1 MAKIVEICGSP
12 GVGKSTIF
20 KEIERRR
27 KSTDIWTTANNIN
40 PYGEQNFK
48 EYVAKI
54 LEEIKKGPYRKSL
67 NNQNKESTFAYI
79 KRIYKEIKRG
89 RNYSDPT
96 SKKEAGERFVEQFP
110 EYMNA
115 CWGNIY
121 YRQVKSINGLD
132 LRLEKADFIYK
143 IIKKIQIITENKT
156 NKITII
162 DEGLINLI
170 DRALY
175 KSVNITEEQEE
186 IASLLKV
193 MPLPDALVYIET
205 DLHENAKRLLL
216 RKDVRSMH
224 KGLSMND
231 LIDYTKISR
240 ERVLTAIELLKSI
253 GIPLLYL
260 NSNDH
265 INENACKIIDF
276 AKNLKAEKSHLNTW
290 EPKLNLTNS

>member
-27 KSTDIWTTANNIN
+27 KSSDIWTTATNIN
-40 PYGEQNFK
+40 PYGDQNFT
-48 EYVAKI
+48 EYVVNI
-54 LEEIKKGPYRKSL
+54 LEEIKKGSSRNSL
-67 NNQNKESTFAYI
+67 INQNKESPLAFL

-89 RNYSDPT
+89 RNYTDPNL
-96 SKKEAGERFVEQFP
+96 KKEAGERFVEQFP
-110 EYMNA
+110 EYINA
-115 CWGNIY
+115 CWGNIN

-143 IIKKIQIITENKT
+143 IIKKIQIIKENKT

-175 KSVNITEEQEE
+175 KSVNISEEKEE
-186 IASLLKV
+186 IASLLKI

-205 DLHENAKRLLL
+205 DLHENAKRLVL
-216 RKDVRSMH
+216 RRDVRSMH
-224 KGLSMND
+224 KGLSMNE

-240 ERVLTAIELLKSI
+240 ERVLTAIELLKSK

-265 INENACKIIDF
+265 IKENASKIIDF
-276 AKNLKAEKSHLNTW
+276 AKNRKAEKSILNTL
-290 EPKLNLTNS
+290 EPKHHLSKS

>member
-27 KSTDIWTTANNIN
+27 KSSDIWTTATNIN
-40 PYGEQNFK
+40 PYGDQNFT
-48 EYVAKI
+48 EYVVKI
-54 LEEIKKGPYRKSL
+54 LEEIKKGSSRNSII
-67 NNQNKESTFAYI
+67 NQESTFAFL

-89 RNYSDPT
+89 RNYTDPNL
-96 SKKEAGERFVEQFP
+96 KKEAGERFVEQFP
-110 EYMNA
+110 EYINA
-115 CWGNIY
+115 CWGNIN

-143 IIKKIQIITENKT
+143 IIKKIQIIKENKT

-175 KSVNITEEQEE
+175 KSVNITEEKEE
-186 IASLLKV
+186 IASLLNV

-205 DLHENAKRLLL
+205 DLHENAKRLVL
-216 RKDVRSMH
+216 RKDVRTMH
-224 KGLSMND
+224 KGLSMNE

-240 ERVLTAIELLKSI
+240 ERVLAAIELLKSK

-265 INENACKIIDF
+265 IKENASKIIDF
-276 AKNLKAEKSHLNTW
+276 AKNKKTEKSRINTL
-290 EPKLNLTNS
+290 EPKHHLLKS

>member
-27 KSTDIWTTANNIN
+27 KSSDIWTTATNIN
-40 PYGEQNFK
+40 PYGDQNFT
-48 EYVAKI
+48 EYVVKI
-54 LEEIKKGPYRKSL
+54 LEEIKKGSSRNSII
-67 NNQNKESTFAYI
+67 NQESTFAFL

-89 RNYSDPT
+89 RNYTDPNL
-96 SKKEAGERFVEQFP
+96 KKEAGERFVEQFP
-110 EYMNA
+110 EYINA

-143 IIKKIQIITENKT
+143 IIKKIQIIKENKT

-175 KSVNITEEQEE
+175 KSVNITEEKEE
-186 IASLLKV
+186 IASLLNI

-205 DLHENAKRLLL
+205 DLHENAKRLVL
-216 RKDVRSMH
+216 RKDVRTMH
-224 KGLSMND
+224 KGLSMNE

-240 ERVLTAIELLKSI
+240 ERVLAAIELLKSK

-265 INENACKIIDF
+265 IKENASKIIDF
-276 AKNLKAEKSHLNTW
+276 AKNKKTEKSRINTL
-290 EPKLNLTNS
+290 EPKHHLLKS

>member
-27 KSTDIWTTANNIN
+27 KSTDIWTTSSDIN
-40 PYGEQNFK
+40 PYGDQNFK
-48 EYVAKI
+48 EYVVKI
-54 LEEIKKGPYRKSL
+54 LEEIKKGRYRKSL
-67 NNQNKESTFAYI
+67 INQNKESTFAFL

-89 RNYSDPT
+89 RNSDPT

-121 YRQVKSINGLD
+121 YRQVTSINGLD

-143 IIKKIQIITENKT
+143 IIKKIQIIRENKT

-175 KSVNITEEQEE
+175 KSVNITEEKEE
-186 IASLLKV
+186 IASLLNV
-193 MPLPDALVYIET
+193 MPLPDAIVYIET
-205 DLHENAKRLLL
+205 DLHENAKRIIL
-216 RKDVRSMH
+216 REDVRSMH

-231 LIDYTKISR
+231 LIDFTKISR
-240 ERVLTAIELLKSI
+240 ERVLTAIELLKSK
-253 GIPLLYL
+253 GIPFLYL

-276 AKNLKAEKSHLNTW
+276 AKNRKTEKSRINSL
-290 EPKLNLTNS
+290 EPKLHLSKS

>member
-27 KSTDIWTTANNIN
+27 KSSDIWTTATNIN
-40 PYGEQNFK
+40 PYGDQNFT
-48 EYVAKI
+48 EYVVKI
-54 LEEIKKGPYRKSL
+54 LEEIKKGSSRNSII
-67 NNQNKESTFAYI
+67 NQESTFAFL

-89 RNYSDPT
+89 RNYTDPNL
-96 SKKEAGERFVEQFP
+96 KKEAGERFVEQFP
-110 EYMNA
+110 EYINA

-143 IIKKIQIITENKT
+143 IIKKIQIIKENKT

-175 KSVNITEEQEE
+175 KSVNITEEKEE
-186 IASLLKV
+186 IASLLNV

-205 DLHENAKRLLL
+205 DLHENAKRLVL
-216 RKDVRSMH
+216 RKDVRTMH
-224 KGLSMND
+224 KGLSMNE

-240 ERVLTAIELLKSI
+240 ERVLAAIELLKSK

-265 INENACKIIDF
+265 IKENASKIIDF
-276 AKNLKAEKSHLNTW
+276 AKNKKTEKSRINTL
-290 EPKLNLTNS
+290 EPKHHLLKS